1 MRLGGRSFAWTLGA
15 GIVLGVLGGAGPNA
29 VASDVFSIFY
39 PNRPINDEEDLY
51 SSTDFGGVGL
61 LQTRTARFGPD
72 GQMDVG
78 ASFVDEYWRYYI
90 NWHFLPFM
98 EATFRYTDIRNKLF
112 SNVEDFSGNQ
122 SFKDRGADIKL
133 KLWEESA
140 NIPAIAVGIQD
151 GLGTGVFAGEYLV
164 ASKRFYD
171 LDFHFGMGWGYSTGS
186 SGQVTNPL
194 TYLSDSFLSR
204 EGNRKGGGRLN
215 PESWFSG
222 ETASLFGGV
231 EWRTPL
237 DGLMVKLEY
246 DPNNY
251 QNEPLD
257 NRFDQAS
264 HWNAGLVYRP
274 FSWVDTS
281 IAFERGNVWMY
292 RMALRTNLN
301 EPGLDNFLDD
311 APPPL
316 LSREEA
322 GEAAEPEVEDP
333 PIEMADNAETPQN
346 DDASAV
352 FDALEQQGFVIE
364 AVELTGTEAQIAVS
378 RGPANWNRVTISRA
392 AMRIFKT
399 FPDGLNRVSLVSA
412 GARGYRMSI
421 DRDDAERTVVVND
434 LFDGL
439 EAEGFQFEGFELSH
453 GEALVRVQSAS
464 EKIDGAVD
472 RRAARLIFEKLPGP
486 IERVTLLDRDGV
498 RDRPIISVSREEND
512 RTGSV
517 DDLFESVESQGM
529 AVRNIQISQRHATIY
544 AAAPSDHLDRRVR
557 AAALKVASLT
567 PDFADLVTVVGVRSG
582 GDNVR
587 ATVST
592 TGAQLV
598 NLSVGRDGEILDST
612 GSHSVDALERE
623 RIASKIFGQLAKTGF
638 IGEGFDIT
646 GRTATVYIVPEK
658 FRDSGRNIG
667 WPARIVANN
676 VPPWVEEITVV
687 EVLRGMEVN
696 RVSIM
701 RKDLENAIAG
711 RGSVDEIFAHA
722 VIEGGEGLS
731 QQQAFYRNPKRYP
744 DFAWNLTPRLRQHV
758 GSPEA
763 FYLYQIYAALSGR
776 LEIAPGLRLAG
787 TYSRN
792 LVDTFDQLKNRSD
805 SQLPKVRSDVI
816 RYLRDG
822 KSGVANLYL
831 DYVFSPYT
839 GWYAKVIG
847 GLLEDMYG
855 GIAGEVLYRPFK
867 SRLAVGLEIARV
879 RQRAFE
885 RDFDFRDYEVTT
897 GHMSFYYSIPAYNMN
912 AQIDVGQYLAKDKGA
927 TFSLA
932 RTFNSGVSV
941 GAFFTLTDVPFEEFG
956 EGSFDKGFYVRVP
969 FDVFLPKSS
978 RRAGTFLFRPLTRD
992 GGQRVH
998 IPGRLMGYAGDGT
1011 YQTVTEQWNT
1021 LLD

>member
-1 MRLGGRSFAWTLGA
+1 MRLGGKSFAWILA
-15 GIVLGVLGGAGPNA
+15 VALGVLAGAAPTA
-29 VASDVFSIFY
+29 VASDIFSIFH
-39 PNRPINDEEDLY
+39 PNRQINDEEDFY
-51 SSTDFGGVGL
+51 SSSDFGGVGL

-78 ASFVDEYWRYYI
+78 ATFADEYWRYYI
-90 NWHFLPFM
+90 NWHFLPFL
-98 EATFRYTDIRNKLF
+98 EATFRYTDVRNRLF
-112 SNVEDFSGNQ
+112 STVEDFSGDQ
-122 SFKDRGADIKL
+122 TFKDRGADVKL

-140 NIPAIAVGIQD
+140 NMPAIAVGIQD
-151 GLGTGVFAGEYLV
+151 GLGTGLFDGEYVV
-164 ASKRFYD
+164 ASKRYYD

-186 SGQVTNPL
+186 GGQITNPL
-194 TYLSDSFLSR
+194 TYLSDQFLSR
-204 EGNRKGGGRLN
+204 EGNRQGGGRLN
-215 PESWFSG
+215 FESWFSG
-222 ETASLFGGV
+222 KTASLFGGA
-231 EWRTPL
+231 EWRTPIH
-237 DGLMVKLEY
+237 GLTVKLEY

-251 QNEPLD
+251 QNEPL
-257 NRFDQAS
+257 NNNFDQAT
-264 HWNAGLVYRP
+264 HWNAALVYRP
-274 FSWVDTS
+274 FSWVDAS
-281 IAFERGNVWMY
+281 IGYERGNVLMY

-316 LSREEA
+316 LPR
-322 GEAAEPEVEDP
+322 EAAGAAADADKADP
-333 PIEMADNAETPQN
+333 PIELADSAETPQN
-346 DDASAV
+346 DRAGAV

-364 AVELTGTEAQIAVS
+364 AVELTGSEAQIAVS
-378 RGPANWNRVTISRA
+378 RGPADWNRVTISRA

-399 FPDGLNRVSLVSA
+399 FPNALNRVSLVSA

-421 DRDDAERTVVVND
+421 DREDAERTVVVND

-439 EAEGFQFEGFELSH
+439 EAQGFQFEGFELSH

-464 EKIDGAVD
+464 NRIDGAVD
-472 RRAARLIFEKLPGP
+472 RQAARLIFEKLPGP
-486 IERVTLLDRDGV
+486 IERVTLLDRDGL
-498 RDRPIISVSREEND
+498 RDRPRISISREEND

-567 PDFADLVTVVGVRSG
+567 PDFADVVTVVGLRSKGDHVR
-582 GDNVR
+582 V
-587 ATVST
+587 TVST
-592 TGAQLV
+592 TGAQILD
-598 NLSVGRDGEILDST
+598 LSVGRNNEIIDTAESQ
-612 GSHSVDALERE
+612 SVDDLERE
-623 RIASKIFGQLAKTGF
+623 QIAKKIFGQLAKTGF
-638 IGEGFDIT
+638 IGEAFNIK
-646 GRTATVYIVPEK
+646 GRTATVYVVPEK

-696 RVSIM
+696 RVSVM

-722 VIEGGEGLS
+722 VIEGGNGLA
-731 QQQAFYRNPKRYP
+731 QQQDYYRNPKRYP
-744 DFAWNLTPRLRQHV
+744 EFAWNLTPRLRQHV

-776 LEIAPGLRLAG
+776 LEMAPGLRLAG

-792 LVDTFDQLKNRSD
+792 IVDTFDQLNNGSD
-805 SQLPKVRSDVI
+805 SQLPRVRSDII

-839 GWYAKVIG
+839 GWYAKLIG

-855 GIAGEVLYRPFK
+855 GVAGEILYRPFK

-885 RDFDFRDYEVTT
+885 RNFDFLDYEVTT

-912 AQIDVGQYLAKDKGA
+912 AQIDVGQYLAGDKGA

-932 RTFNSGVSV
+932 RTFDSGVSV

-969 FDVFLPKSS
+969 FDVFLPKST

-998 IPGRLMGYAGDGT
+998 IPGRLNGYAGGGT
-1011 YQTVTEQWNT
+1011 YKAVTEHWNT